1 MVEARIENICN
12 VQFERQGV
20 IKNSYRR
27 MRAALAVATS
37 TSASFSRNL
46 SFFYQL
52 VKGVLNV
59 ELFNNST
66 LWFCER

>member
-20 IKNSYRR
+20 IKNSYLR

-37 TSASFSRNL
+37 TSASSL
-46 SFFYQL
+46 ATSFFLSVGKRCLERGALQQFYFM
-52 VKGVLNV
+52 VL
-59 ELFNNST
+59 
-66 LWFCER
+66 